1 MAWNREAELS
11 IRERRAKNGAVSYQ
25 LVVYAGRD
33 GRGGDEYVRR
43 TLTGVSRRQAAKA
56 HAQLLIDVEHGRT
69 GPSRS
74 ITVAEL
80 AKQWWEASARDLS
93 PSTRIGYRYW
103 LDKRVLPAFGRKRIS
118 SVTTAEVERWYGKL
132 REGKKPL
139 GVRSVRSCRTVLSAM
154 FTAAVRWGYLPVSP
168 VERARLPRGPKWSPR
183 SPEPAHVA
191 ARIAAAEARD
201 ADLGVF
207 ARMAVAL
214 GARRGELAGLRWSSV
229 DLEQGTVCL
238 DRAIVS
244 GDENG
249 SGRRTGARLVLKDTK
264 THAARLV
271 ALDQGTAKAL
281 REMRRRHVEAALA
294 CGAPYPADAFVW
306 RDNVEG
312 TLPVPPDRFSY
323 AWRKVD
329 AAVDDGAHVRLHDL
343 RHFHGTM
350 LVGAGVPL
358 PSVRDRLGHSSLTVT
373 NIYVDGRPEWD
384 RKSAEIIGDL
394 LDTTASTGPPRGS

>member
-1 MAWNREAELS
+1 MS
-11 IRERRAKNGAVSYQ
+11 IRERRGRDGSVSYQ

-33 GRGGDEYVRR
+33 GRGRDEYVRR
-43 TLTGVSRRQAAKA
+43 TLTGVSRREATKA

-74 ITVAEL
+74 VTVAEL
-80 AKQWWEASARDLS
+80 ARQWWEASAPDLS

-103 LDKRVLPAFGRKRIS
+103 LDNRVLPEFGKKRIS
-118 SVTTAEVERWYGKL
+118 SVRTADVERWYGKL
-132 REGKKPL
+132 RDGDKRL
-139 GVRSVRSCRTVLSAM
+139 GIRSIRGCRTVLSAM
-154 FTAAVRWGYLPVSP
+154 FTAAVRWGYLPASP
-168 VERARLPRGPKWSPR
+168 VERARLPKAPKWSPR
-183 SPEPAHVA
+183 SPEPEHVA
-191 ARIAAAEARD
+191 TRIAAAEARD
-201 ADLGVF
+201 PDLGVF

-214 GARRGELAGLRWSSV
+214 GARRGELAGLRWSAIDLDPGSV
-229 DLEQGTVCL
+229 RIETAV
-238 DRAIVS
+238 VS
-244 GDENG
+244 ADENN
-249 SGRRTGARLVLKDTK
+249 SGKRTGALLANKDTK
-264 THAARLV
+264 THAARVV
-271 ALDQGTAKAL
+271 ALDSGTAKAL

-294 CGAPYPADAFVW
+294 CGVPYPADAYVW

-312 TLPVPPDRFSY
+312 TRPVPPDRFSY

-329 AAVDDGAHVRLHDL
+329 AAVDDGTHVRLHDL

-384 RKSAEIIGDL
+384 RKSAEIIGSV
-394 LDTTASTGPPRGS
+394 LDGTS

>member
-1 MAWNREAELS
+1 MS
-11 IRERRAKNGAVSYQ
+11 IRERRGRDGAVSYQ

-33 GRGGDEYVRR
+33 GEGRDEYVRR
-43 TLTGVSRRQAAKA
+43 TLTGVSRREATKA

-74 ITVAEL
+74 LTVTEL
-80 AKQWWEASARDLS
+80 AKRWWEASARDLS

-103 LDKRVLPAFGRKRIS
+103 LENRVLPEFGKKRIS
-118 SVTTAEVERWYGKL
+118 SVKTADVERWYGKL
-132 REGKKPL
+132 REGEKPL
-139 GVRSVRSCRTVLSAM
+139 GIRSVRGCRTVLSAM

-168 VERARLPRGPKWSPR
+168 VARARLPKAPKWSPR
-183 SPEPAHVA
+183 SPEPEHVA
-191 ARIAAAEARD
+191 RRIEAAEARD
-201 ADLGVF
+201 PDLGVF

-214 GARRGELAGLRWSSV
+214 GARRGELAGLRWSAI
-229 DLEQGTVCL
+229 DLEQGLV
-238 DRAIVS
+238 RIESAVVS
-244 GDENG
+244 ADENNM
-249 SGRRTGARLVLKDTK
+249 GRRTNALLATKDTK
-264 THAARLV
+264 THAARVV
-271 ALDQGTAKAL
+271 ALDAGTTKAL

-294 CGAPYPADAFVW
+294 CGVSYPADVYVW

-312 TLPVPPDRFSY
+312 TRPVPPDRFSY
-323 AWRKVD
+323 AWRKID
-329 AAVDDGAHVRLHDL
+329 AAVNDGAHVRLHDL

-384 RKSAEIIGDL
+384 RKSAELIGAV
-394 LDTTASTGPPRGS
+394 LDGTS